1 MAVVPPYFSP
11 IAFPDVSLAE
21 RFIASFWANAQE
33 EYRFKRKAAL
43 QALDP
48 RTRAIMHKTLQESL
62 TEALANRASLIE
74 QDRSDRA
81 EIVKDYLSQ
90 LGQNARNLQ
99 NNQADIAKSRISARG
114 SIETESMKIQRA
126 NQAAMRRDPQSN
138 AIIEKVRTGSEF
150 RPELNLDGWT
160 QKYLNDPAG
169 AQNMW
174 TDQSRKYIPVF
185 EDLSKTTGRGDAQRR
200 EALAAQLQQAA
211 IERGDIV
218 GANMIAAQA
227 TGRPDFR
234 NPVFQLR
241 DGSLVAAGGLTAE
254 NAVGAK
260 PVLRLNLM
268 TEYRQ
273 NYGPVTDADIERRQR
288 RATRGGVGAAQSI
301 DLDAMLLSAGLD
313 KPVDVSVYDTRID
326 SLRKSLRRSQIASR
340 RESAARSAILSGQ
353 AFDPYISSLEEPT
366 SELRLI
372 DEIAKVYQ
380 QSPAAGRRILD
391 EAFTGQLEPGAVES
405 VVFDGW
411 RREAVA
417 ARRRGLGE
425 QEANRLGGNVLD
437 FFKNE
442 LRSIALDS
450 KRAETAEDLVNL
462 RDRLLSLSGSVD
474 NPFVRTQLDQVQTA
488 RGFTLAQVLGTS
500 LREITF
506 DEPDDAETFATFSNA
521 LADMLDDAGN
531 QETLSELSWL
541 PYEYDD
547 QINNLSSVYTSGDRE
562 AYKQQVVSLRNDIDL
577 MDPKLAGDAGRT
589 IVNQVDLALDT
600 DNFDTLN
607 SRLVEL
613 NDSIQNWIVESERQM
628 AGLGS

>member
-81 EIVKDYLSQ
+81 EIVKDYLSE

-114 SIETESMKIQRA
+114 NIETESMKIQRA
-126 NQAAMRRDPQSN
+126 NQAAMRRDPEANS
-138 AIIEKVRTGSEF
+138 IIEEVRTGSKF
-150 RPELNLDGWT
+150 RPELTLDGWT

-174 TDQSRKYIPVF
+174 TNQSREYVPLI
-185 EDLSKTTGRGDAQRR
+185 ERLSKTTGRGDAQRR
-200 EALAAQLQQAA
+200 EALAAQLQEAA

-218 GANMIAAQA
+218 GANVIAAQA
-227 TGRPDFR
+227 TGRPDFK

-241 DGSLVAAGGLTAE
+241 DGSLVAAAGLTAE

-326 SLRKSLRRSQIASR
+326 SLRKSLKRSQIASR
-340 RESAARSAILSGQ
+340 QESAARSAILSGQ

-405 VVFDGW
+405 VVF
-411 RREAVA
+411 
-417 ARRRGLGE
+417 
-425 QEANRLGGNVLD
+425 
-437 FFKNE
+437 
-442 LRSIALDS
+442 
-450 KRAETAEDLVNL
+450 
-462 RDRLLSLSGSVD
+462 
-474 NPFVRTQLDQVQTA
+474 
-488 RGFTLAQVLGTS
+488 
-500 LREITF
+500 
-506 DEPDDAETFATFSNA
+506 ETFATFSNA
-521 LADMLDDAGN
+521 LADRLDDAGN